1 MSFNKVILMG
11 NLTADVELK
20 QTPSGVPVTNFTIAI
35 NRPYAKEGEQN
46 TDFINCV
53 AWNKLAEFICRNFS
67 KGKSILL
74 WGNIQNRNWT
84 DKDGNKRTTT
94 EVVALEA
101 AFCGKKE
108 DSGASTTSTPP
119 PPYSASREEFEEMT
133 GDDPIP
139 F

>member
-1 MSFNKVILMG
+1 MG
-11 NLTADVELK
+11 NLTANPELK

-35 NRPYAKEGEQN
+35 NRPYAKEGEQ
-46 TDFINCV
+46 DVDYINCV
-53 AWNKLAEFICRNFS
+53 AWNKLAEFICRYFS
-67 KGKSILL
+67 RGKSILV

-101 AFCGKKE
+101 AFCGKKGDTDE
-108 DSGASTTSTPP
+108 GSAPSTPP
-119 PPYSASREEFEEMT
+119 PPYSASREDFEEMT
-133 GDDPIP
+133 TDEELP